1 MSIKDIRKVNKK
13 TKKKT
18 DKIFS
23 ITPRAKKIARMNF
36 SPGQLKARYGVET
49 KEEAIKKIKNE
60 IQSQKDLLR
69 IQMMKKQKELEKLLK
84 LKVLK

>member
-13 TKKKT
+13 TKKKRT
-18 DKIFS
+18 TFN
-23 ITPRAKKIARMNF
+23 ITPRANKIARMNF